1 MEHSAVFDD
10 VALGTLPAA
19 GPKSFTGTFLVVDV
33 RGWGEIVHDLGP
45 DPEPAAQLI
54 RRFWDSTAPAIR
66 ESGGQVYAWRGDGLL
81 VAYRG
86 ERRMERALDATES
99 VLAVVRDELAPQA
112 RAELRTASARTAKF
126 AVAAAI
132 TDGRAVPV
140 PVSFGQQYSEE
151 LTGDWVN
158 VAFDLVKWADAG
170 TVGISWEISR
180 WLTENSA
187 SSLQAFFWHDPE
199 EIPLAGASR
208 RILQGTP
215 ITPQHTPRTTAT
227 AGTPCQK
234 TLPAST

>member
-1 MEHSAVFDD
+1 
-10 VALGTLPAA
+10 
-19 GPKSFTGTFLVVDV
+19 
-33 RGWGEIVHDLGP
+33 
-45 DPEPAAQLI
+45 
-54 RRFWDSTAPAIR
+54 
-66 ESGGQVYAWRGDGLL
+66 
-81 VAYRG
+81 
-86 ERRMERALDATES
+86 MERALDATES

-180 WLTENSA
+180 WLTENNA
-187 SSLQAFFWHDPE
+187 SSLQGFSWHDPE